1 MFLLDTNVISELRK
15 TTENKINPG
24 VKEWAE
30 TKMPSTM
37 FLSVI
42 TIFELELGI
51 LRLERRDKKQGQI
64 LRKWLSQ
71 LVLPAFV
78 DRVLPINTAIAVR
91 SASLHV
97 SNPSSDRDAMIA
109 ATAIEHHLT
118 LVTRNTVDF
127 DLTKVKLINP
137 WEQPLEH

>member
-24 VKEWAE
+24 VKKWAE
-30 TKMPSTM
+30 KKMPSTM

-118 LVTRNTVDF
+118 LVTRNTVNF

-137 WEQPLEH
+137 WE